1 MKAVAFAVLLW
12 PCAVRAWHGR
22 APSLRALPAPVK
34 PLPPRRWFAPWRSTP
49 ALGVRGAR
57 AGSVSGRST
66 RFARDV
72 VAPTSSDAYLDE
84 VCDSLSYY

>member
-34 PLPPRRWFAPWRSTP
+34 PLPPRRCVAARRPTP
-49 ALGVRGAR
+49 ALGARGAR
-57 AGSVSGRST
+57 AGSFSGRSA

-72 VAPTSSDAYLDE
+72 VATTTSDAYLDE